1 MSTKA
6 AWSWAAVAAVLVAAV
21 VVAAVVVAIGVAW
34 ASIGPSE
41 ITPAGWLAMI
51 LGILLTLGLGIG
63 LMTLVFISSR
73 RGYDEGRDR

>member
-6 AWSWAAVAAVLVAAV
+6 AWSWAALAAVL
-21 VVAAVVVAIGVAW
+21 VAAVVVAIGVAW

-51 LGILLTLGLGIG
+51 FGILLTLGLGIG

-73 RGYDEGRDR
+73 SGYDEGRDR